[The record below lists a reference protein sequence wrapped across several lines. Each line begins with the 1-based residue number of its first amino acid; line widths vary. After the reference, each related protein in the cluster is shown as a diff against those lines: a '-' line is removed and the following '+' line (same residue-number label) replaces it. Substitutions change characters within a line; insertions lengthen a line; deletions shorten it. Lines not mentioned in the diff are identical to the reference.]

1 MHSTKVAGVLD
12 KREGRNANCASFSY
26 HDTDFWAKSAG
37 IRQERGHFFNGKPRF
52 DICSH
57 SKTISH
63 GFSTYDGENRHE
75 R

>member
-26 HDTDFWAKSAG
+26 H
-37 IRQERGHFFNGKPRF
+37 GKPRF